1 MIAVRRK
8 RLATDQLTLGLL
20 RSKGWICDLAERRQ
34 GPISRDF
41 LGFADV
47 VGMDEKGRSVAVQ
60 HTGSASSG
68 GNMATRRRKIMGNP
82 SAREWVARGGR
93 VVLLCW
99 RSEFEWETEELTGEL
114 SGETP
119 GGMS

>member
-1 MIAVRRK
+1 VIAVRRK

-47 VGMDEKGRSVAVQ
+47 VALDEEGRPVAVQ

-68 GNMATRRRKIMGNP
+68 GNMAARRRKILANG
-82 SAREWVARGGR
+82 SAHEWVARGGR

-99 RSEFEWETEELTGEL
+99 RSEIEWDSEELTCQL
-114 SGETP
+114 
-119 GGMS
+119 GGLA

>member
-47 VGMDEKGRSVAVQ
+47 VALDEDGRPVAVQ

-68 GNMATRRRKIMGNP
+68 GNMASRRRKIMGNP
-82 SAREWVARGGR
+82 SARAWVARGGR

-99 RSEFEWETEELTGEL
+99 RSELEWNAEELTEGL
-114 SGETP
+114 A
-119 GGMS
+119 

>member
-8 RLATDQLTLGLL
+8 RLATDKLTLGLL
-20 RSKGWICDLAERRQ
+20 RSKGWIVDLAERRQ

-47 VGMDEKGRSVAVQ
+47 VGLDEKGRAVAVQ

-68 GNMATRRRKIMGNP
+68 GNMQARRRKILD
-82 SAREWVARGGR
+82 SSHARAWAERGGR
-93 VVLLCW
+93 VILLCW
-99 RSEFEWETEELTGEL
+99 LNEFEWKAEELTKDL
-114 SGETP
+114 AS
-119 GGMS
+119 